1 MYSFSY
7 KLILKRMINISYMK
21 NEIIKELIESN
32 CIKIGNFTLKN
43 GDISKYYYD
52 MKNLISNPVL
62 LKKVGDEL
70 YNMLDDFDII
80 CGIPYGALPIATYIS
95 TQYNKPLI
103 YIRDKEKTYGTQ
115 KMIEGEYKKEDRCVI
130 IDDVITSGKSLEEE
144 IEKLKEKVTIVDVAV
159 IMNRQQNPQCSI
171 KFKSLLYKNDITKY
185 LLQTISES
193 KKSKLIFSADISN
206 CQKIIEIVE
215 KIGKHIVACK
225 IHSDMI
231 DNFDTYIPKL
241 IELSIKHNFLI
252 MEDRKFNDISYIVNM
267 QYKKFRNW
275 VDLVTVHSLV
285 TNDVLS
291 VLSGCLIVAN
301 MSNNNYNF
309 KEKALQMAKDN
320 KENVVGFITQER
332 IECDSMVCMTPGISS
347 SNSKIDDQKYRTSK
361 EVDTDYIIVGRAIYN
376 SKEEEI
382 ENTVKNMN

>member
-1 MYSFSY
+1 M
-7 KLILKRMINISYMK
+7 NIKKKEQYSYMK
-21 NEIIKELIESN
+21 DTIIKELFKTN
-32 CIKIGNFTLKN
+32 CIKLGNFTLKS
-43 GDISKYYYD
+43 GEVSKYYYD
-52 MKNLISNPVL
+52 MKNIISNPSL
-62 LKKVGDEL
+62 LKQIGDEL
-70 YNMLDDFDII
+70 YNLLDDFDII

-103 YIRDKEKTYGTQ
+103 YIRDKQKEYGTQ

-130 IDDVITSGKSLEEE
+130 IDDVITSGRSLEEE
-144 IEKLKEKVTIVDVAV
+144 IEKLKDKVTIVDVAV
-159 IMNRQQNPQCSI
+159 IMNRQQNPQCSM

-185 LLQTISES
+185 LLQSISES

-206 CQKIIEIVE
+206 CQKIIEIIE

-231 DNFDTYIPKL
+231 DNFETYIPEL

-309 KEKALQMAKDN
+309 KEKALQMAKSAA
-320 KENVVGFITQER
+320 KCRIT
-332 IECDSMVCMTPGISS
+332 
-347 SNSKIDDQKYRTSK
+347 
-361 EVDTDYIIVGRAIYN
+361 
-376 SKEEEI
+376 
-382 ENTVKNMN
+382 

>member
-1 MYSFSY
+1 M
-7 KLILKRMINISYMK
+7 NIKKKEQYSYMK
-21 NEIIKELIESN
+21 DTIIKELFKTN
-32 CIKIGNFTLKN
+32 CIKLGNFTLKS
-43 GDISKYYYD
+43 GEVSKYYYD
-52 MKNLISNPVL
+52 MKNIISNPSL
-62 LKKVGDEL
+62 LKQIGDEL
-70 YNMLDDFDII
+70 YNLLDDFDII

-103 YIRDKEKTYGTQ
+103 YIRDKQKEYGTQ

-130 IDDVITSGKSLEEE
+130 IDDVITSGRSLEEE
-144 IEKLKEKVTIVDVAV
+144 IEKLKDKVTIVDVAV
-159 IMNRQQNPQCSI
+159 IMNRQQNPQCSM

-185 LLQTISES
+185 LLQSISES

-206 CQKIIEIVE
+206 CQKIIEIIE

-231 DNFDTYIPKL
+231 DNFETYIPKL
-241 IELSIKHNFLI
+241 IELSIKHKFLI

-301 MSNNNYNF
+301 MSNNNYDF
-309 KEKALQMAKDN
+309 TEKALKLAKN
-320 KENVVGFITQER
+320 NMNNVIGFITQNR
-332 IECDSMVCMTPGISS
+332 IECGELLTLTPGV
-347 SNSKIDDQKYRTSK
+347 SNENTNIKDQKYRNIK
-361 EVDTDYIIVGRAIYN
+361 EIDSDIFIVGRAIYN
-376 SKEEEI
+376 SNNLEDTI
-382 ENTVKNMN
+382 NNYL